1 MKRLVLTIAAALV
14 LCAPSFAWGW
24 AHRMI
29 AYIAQEHSTPATRAV
44 YDRYLDSPLNNIALW
59 PDIFRC
65 RLWAPQDFSDA
76 PDYTF
81 KSWEHAVSVG
91 PDFYPLLKSNRPEGN
106 GEGYAAILG
115 YIERLQNYK
124 EMTDSAVVVDMTA
137 LVHMVADNHCPG
149 HILYSKPD
157 GSYDPM
163 GGGIAGG
170 YGIYTHSFNG
180 KGKHTLHSL
189 IDGADAIHNE
199 FEKNLDAW
207 KDYLD
212 GRYWDKR
219 QEIIGSGD
227 VGSWLQDAARRSKV
241 IYDWVQPGQPLDDS
255 FYSDPEHEALFSYLF
270 AAAAYRLADIMNR
283 LFDPEYESL

>member
-1 MKRLVLTIAAALV
+1 MKRLILTVAASLI
-14 LCAPSFAWGW
+14 LSAPSFAWGW

-91 PDFYPLLKSNRPEGN
+91 PDYYPLLKSNRPEGN

-124 EMTDSAVVVDMTA
+124 EMSDSAVVVDMTA

-180 KGKHTLHSL
+180 KSKHTLHSL

-199 FEKNLDAW
+199 EGLPGRPVLGQTPG
-207 KDYLD
+207 DYRQRRRGLLAA
-212 GRYWDKR
+212 GRRAAFK
-219 QEIIGSGD
+219 GD
-227 VGSWLQDAARRSKV
+227 LRLGAARPASGRQLLLRSR
-241 IYDWVQPGQPLDDS
+241 
-255 FYSDPEHEALFSYLF
+255 A
-270 AAAAYRLADIMNR
+270 
-283 LFDPEYESL
+283 

>member
-1 MKRLVLTIAAALV
+1 M
-14 LCAPSFAWGW
+14 
-24 AHRMI
+24 
-29 AYIAQEHSTPATRAV
+29 STPDESTAPVTPTTGTTKVHLACAG
-44 YDRYLDSPLNNIALW
+44 DNLIHDNIYV
-59 PDIFRC
+59 
-65 RLWAPQDFSDA
+65 DA
-76 PDYTF
+76 
-81 KSWEHAVSVG
+81 
-91 PDFYPLLKSNRPEGN
+91 
-106 GEGYAAILG
+106 
-115 YIERLQNYK
+115 Q
-124 EMTDSAVVVDMTA
+124 
-137 LVHMVADNHCPG
+137 
-149 HILYSKPD
+149 KPD

-180 KGKHTLHSL
+180 KGKYTLHHL